1 MKKLFKQI
9 AAFTLVG
16 LVATAIDFSIYFVLT
31 YLGLY
36 HLLSATIAFILAT
49 LFNYRASLS
58 YVFESKFKDQKN
70 IMELILFVLLS
81 VIGLAL
87 TVFFLWLFVD
97 YFKLSHL
104 LGKILAT
111 AIVMVWNFVSRKLLI
126 ENKSPK
132 GSSRL

>member
-1 MKKLFKQI
+1 MKRLFKQI
-9 AAFTLVG
+9 VAFTLVG
-16 LVATAIDFSIYFVLT
+16 LAATAIDFSIYFVLT

-36 HLLSATIAFILAT
+36 HLVSATIAFILAT

-58 YVFESKFKDQKN
+58 YVFESKFKDQN
-70 IMELILFVLLS
+70 NVMELILFVLLS
-81 VIGLAL
+81 IIGLAL

-97 YFKLSHL
+97 YFQFSHL

-126 ENKSPK
+126 ENKSSKEGFP
-132 GSSRL
+132 L